1 MDENVNPQG
10 VGLHYNKEDFR
21 QAQRNGWE
29 VLNALKKQ
37 IKPGMNEKDGRDA
50 YASILKDFGAE
61 KNWHPPK
68 IRFGPNS
75 IKSFRELSDE
85 DYRLKENDIFFLD
98 VGPIINGYESDVGQT
113 FLLGDDAPSN
123 YSKIISDGEEIFK
136 LTKAQFLERG
146 LSGPELYEFADNE
159 AKKRGWL
166 IVGEGANGHRIG
178 DFPHHVFF
186 KGNLRTFQQKIVPDL
201 WILEVQL
208 RSPDMTFG
216 AFFEDVL

>member
-1 MDENVNPQG
+1 MTSINPQG
-10 VGLHYNKEDFR
+10 VGLTYNKEDFR

-50 YASILKDFGAE
+50 YAAILKDFGVE

-113 FLLGDDAPSN
+113 FLLGDDTPVL

-146 LSGPELYEFADNE
+146 LSGPELYDFADIE
-159 AKKRGWL
+159 AKKRGWI

-186 KGNLRTFQQKIVPDL
+186 KGNLRTFQQKIIPDL
-201 WILEVQL
+201 WILEIQL